1 MDALKDERFANIAK
15 DPRFH
20 KMPRQE
26 RKVKIDKR
34 FEAMFDDKKFNV
46 KYSVDKRGRPI
57 NLTSNENLKRFYEL
71 SDSDDDDSGDD
82 DSQVLENVITKA
94 NKLAGKLTDNK
105 DTDISQKK
113 KETTNNVE
121 AVSKKDKAQID
132 AVSKKDK
139 AQIDVVSKKDK
150 AQIDVVSKKDKAQ
163 IDVVSKK
170 DKAQIDA
177 VSKKDKAQID
187 AVSKKDKAQIDV
199 VSKKDKAQIDV
210 VSKKRNKQKE
220 KGLGERVNGVG
231 NRLLMKK
238 NSDSVVIEGPD
249 LARGEGNEESSS
261 EEEEE
266 NSEEIEEEEEEEEEN
281 QDEDIDHCWGE
292 MDRDAPATTAVS
304 SRLAVCNMDWDR
316 VKAMDIY
323 VLLNSFKPPN
333 GIIYSVKIYPSEFGL
348 QRMKE
353 EEQRGPIEL
362 AEVKDTK
369 HTHNTEDA
377 EGSSYH
383 EEKLRQYQLN
393 RLKYYYAVVE
403 CDSPNTANTI
413 YEECDGMEYE
423 CSSTRLD
430 LRFIPQD
437 MTFDQEPK
445 SECKEMPDSSTY
457 KPSQFFTTA
466 LAQSKVDLT
475 WDETDRERVS
485 LMMQKFNDIKDLK
498 EDDFQAYLAS
508 SSDDEDQYD
517 YKQILGE
524 DDEENEGEEGEEK
537 MIQKYKSLV
546 NEIQE
551 REEKKASKHGDA
563 ELEITWEP
571 GLKST
576 TEDIIKNKQQT
587 KDTTPWLE
595 YLHKNKEK
603 KKKKREE
610 KLAKRKELKSLG
622 SNRAEKH
629 QQAMNVDQA
638 PFSDDELP
646 DDVDLNDPFFSR
658 DMQEGKRKK
667 RKKMKVADTAEPNE
681 KDKREKAELSLLLMD
696 DEVDKH
702 HFKLE
707 NLVQEKETKKKK
719 KKREADEAKK
729 SMEADFQV
737 NVTDER
743 FTAVYNSH
751 LFNIDPS
758 APEFRRTKGMEALI
772 EEKLKRSKSKKA
784 KKTEEGTFQMNDLK
798 RKAGVDMIGPDVSRR
813 KISVDSLDTVSTE
826 QSLAT
831 LVKSIK
837 SKTQKFYTKKSK

>member
-1 MDALKDERFANIAK
+1 MDDLKDERFTHIAM

-46 KYSVDKRGRPI
+46 KYSVDKRGRPL
-57 NLTSNENLKRFYEL
+57 NLKSNENLKRFYEL
-71 SDSDDDDSGDD
+71 SDSDDDDNDSGDD
-82 DSQVLENVITKA
+82 DNDSGDDDNQGHEKMLMKA
-94 NKLAGKLTDNK
+94 SKSAGKLTDNK
-105 DTDISQKK
+105 DTDISKNKK
-113 KETTNNVE
+113 QTIHIEAVSKKGKAPAEAVSRSETANIV
-121 AVSKKDKAQID
+121 AVSKKDKMHEKD
-132 AVSKKDK
+132 ALGKNK
-139 AQIDVVSKKDK
+139 
-150 AQIDVVSKKDKAQ
+150 
-163 IDVVSKK
+163 
-170 DKAQIDA
+170 
-177 VSKKDKAQID
+177 
-187 AVSKKDKAQIDV
+187 
-199 VSKKDKAQIDV
+199 
-210 VSKKRNKQKE
+210 NKQD
-220 KGLGERVNGVG
+220 GLGGRANGVG
-231 NRLLMKK
+231 KALLMKI
-238 NSDSVVIEGPD
+238 NSNSVVSDGPD

-266 NSEEIEEEEEEEEEN
+266 NSEEIEEEEEEQEES
-281 QDEDIDHCWGE
+281 QDEDIDHHWGE
-292 MDRDAPATTAVS
+292 MDKDAPSTSTVS

-316 VKAMDIY
+316 IKAVDIY

-353 EEQRGPIEL
+353 EEQIGPIEL
-362 AEVKDTK
+362 AEVNDTL
-369 HTHNTEDA
+369 HTHNAEDA

-383 EEKLRQYQLN
+383 DEKLRQYQLN

-403 CDSPNTANTI
+403 CDSPNTANAI

-430 LRFIPQD
+430 LRFIPPD

-457 KPSQFFTTA
+457 KPPQFFTTA

-485 LMMQKFNDIKDLK
+485 LMMQKFNDMKDLK

-508 SSDDEDQYD
+508 SSDDEDPSD
-517 YKQILGE
+517 YKQLLVE
-524 DDEENEGEEGEEK
+524 DDEESEGDEGEEK

-576 TEDIIKNKQQT
+576 TEDIIRKKQQT
-587 KDTTPWLE
+587 KDATPWQE
-595 YLHKNKEK
+595 YLHKSKEK
-603 KKKKREE
+603 KK
-610 KLAKRKELKSLG
+610 AKRGGKLTETNKLKSQG
-622 SNRAEKH
+622 SNRAEQH
-629 QQAMNVDQA
+629 QQAMEAGQA
-638 PFSDDELP
+638 AFSDDELP

-658 DMQEGKRKK
+658 NTEDMPKGNKNKK
-667 RKKMKVADTAEPNE
+667 KKKKVTGTAEPNE
-681 KDKREKAELSLLLMD
+681 KETKEKAELSLLLMD
-696 DEVDKH
+696 DEVDKR

-707 NLVQEKETKKKK
+707 NLVQDKETKKKRK
-719 KKREADEAKK
+719 KKKDAAQAKK
-729 SMEADFQV
+729 SIDADFQV
-737 NVTDER
+737 DVKDER

-758 APEFRRTKGMEALI
+758 APEFKRTKGMEALI
-772 EEKLKRSKSKKA
+772 EEKLKRSKSKKT
-784 KKTEEGTFQMNDLK
+784 KKTEEGTFQVMDLK
-798 RKAGVDMIGPDVSRR
+798 RKAGASVDMIGPDVSRR
-813 KISVDSLDTVSTE
+813 KISMDSLDTVATE

-831 LVKSIK
+831 LVKSVK
-837 SKTQKFYTKKSK
+837 SKTQKFYTKKTK